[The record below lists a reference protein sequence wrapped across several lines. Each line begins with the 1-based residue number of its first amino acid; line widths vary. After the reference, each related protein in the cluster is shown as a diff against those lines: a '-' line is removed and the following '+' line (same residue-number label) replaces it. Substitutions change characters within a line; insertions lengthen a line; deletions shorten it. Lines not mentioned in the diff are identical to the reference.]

1 MSDQHRYL
9 LLPLVQETKEYID
22 VFTNVGIPF
31 EQIEQ
36 SIRDFVYDLVF
47 TDPKNSI
54 KDNDAYYI
62 EHFDKLVS
70 GHDLKIPSMGKE
82 VYISCLIRYFRLLK
96 HYWLSELTVPPYLH
110 PKEKEIYYSE
120 WIIDDITYH
129 GDIVCLYIGYHLP
142 TDHGGNYDRSF
153 IRYP

>member
-47 TDPKNSI
+47 TDPKNTI
-54 KDNDAYYI
+54 KDSDAYYI
-62 EHFDKLVS
+62 EHFDL
-70 GHDLKIPSMGKE
+70 DI
-82 VYISCLIRYFRLLK
+82 ISRSLLWEK
-96 HYWLSELTVPPYLH
+96 RSIFHALSV
-110 PKEKEIYYSE
+110 IS
-120 WIIDDITYH
+120 D
-129 GDIVCLYIGYHLP
+129 
-142 TDHGGNYDRSF
+142 F
-153 IRYP
+153 